1 MFWAN
6 ELGASRILKGLKHYS
21 SMLPNVSHWQPAK
34 TLVQMVTKGEESVTN
49 WYSKPVAR
57 L

>member
-6 ELGASRILKGLKHYS
+6 ELGALRILKSVKHYS
-21 SMLPNVSHWQPAK
+21 SMFKNVSHWKPAK
-34 TLVQMVTKGEESVTN
+34 TLTQMVDKGEESVTN
-49 WYSKPVAR
+49 WYSKPVSR